1 MEGISQQVKYDSNK
15 WELLKSK
22 REKAISVLES
32 LRKIGVEGYVYGSV
46 ARGDVNQHTD
56 IDVVVLSPNL
66 VALDSIDGDHKFI
79 IKATP
84 LSTIKGYISLDP
96 QESTVISFPL
106 GKLKAEELEFYRF
119 GGIVSSTELKSG
131 VRVPGV
137 NKDLRLIIPTLE
149 GHIELEVIGNE
160 ALVSRMLIFRSRLC
174 NREYIYCLKGE
185 SPDGAEF
192 YFKYSMGIDE
202 TFSHALSNLQKSK
215 GIWRDL
221 VD

>member
-46 ARGDVNQHTD
+46 ARGDVNQHSD

-160 ALVSRMLIFRSRLC
+160 ALVSRMLNISIQTVQQRVYLLSKRRVSRRS
-174 NREYIYCLKGE
+174 GV
-185 SPDGAEF
+185 F
-192 YFKYSMGIDE
+192 FKYSMGIDE